1 MSISVIIP
9 FSKGDKERQ
18 EGLNTLLAC
27 IKAQTFRDFELV
39 LVEMTRDGSSV
50 YLPYKP
56 DQHILLPYDGVMSK
70 SWVCNV
76 GVRVAKNNQL
86 LFIDADT
93 QFDEKFFATV
103 FDFYDRFKN
112 KCFVT
117 WDKCMMLAGRDEPTE
132 RELNAYHMKAMGHS
146 WFFEKDFYWK
156 IGGMNEKYFGYGAE
170 DQDLWERALHVE
182 KYVPN
187 MPYVIKHTYHHF
199 HPKDSVY
206 PLNERRVSL
215 KEETLQFI
223 DREIGWL
230 VRNQDK
236 LGRDK
241 PFTDRSN
248 W

>member
-18 EGLNTLLAC
+18 EGLNILFAC

-56 DQHILLPYDGVMSK
+56 DQHILLPYDGIMNK

-76 GVRVAKNNQL
+76 GVRKCKHDAI
-86 LFIDADT
+86 LFLDADT
-93 QFDEKFFATV
+93 QFDESYFAAV

-112 KCFVT
+112 KCFVA
-117 WDKCMMLAGRDEPTE
+117 WDKCMMQAGRDEMTE
-132 RELNAYHMKAMGHS
+132 RELNAYHMKAMAHA
-146 WFFEKDFYWK
+146 WFFEKEFYWK
-156 IGGMNEKYFGYGAE
+156 TGGMNERYFGYGAE
-170 DQDLWERALHVE
+170 DQDHWERAMHLE

-187 MPYVIKHTYHHF
+187 MPYKIKHTYHHF
-199 HPKDSVY
+199 HPVGSAY

-215 KEETLQFI
+215 IENTRNFL
-223 DREIGWL
+223 DMEIEKL
-230 VRNQDK
+230 CSLK
-236 LGRDK
+236 LGGDK
-241 PFTDRSN
+241 PAWEQN
-248 W
+248 WR